1 MSTTQQGV
9 AAVPVQGA
17 ITATYDLSTTNNL
30 APKLGAVRYVENS
43 SGQITKYRFV
53 KNTSGSTIGANLAV
67 VTTADATDVNFV
79 SVSATSSLRQRYRG
93 VTAAAIPAGYGGW
106 VAYQGPAT
114 VTPDGTT
121 AITKNHYLIPGA
133 ATGGAFESSS
143 TAGNVAIGLAVGAA
157 NVTHPTPGTAWLT
170 LPD

>member
-17 ITATYDLSTTNNL
+17 ITATYNLATTNDL

-53 KNTSGSTIGANLAV
+53 KNTSGSTIAANIAV
-67 VTTADATDVNFV
+67 VITADATDPNHV
-79 SVSATSSLRQRYRG
+79 SISATSSLPTRYRG
-93 VTAAAIPAGYGGW
+93 VTATAIAANYGGW
-106 VAYQGPAT
+106 VAYQGVAT
-114 VTPDGTT
+114 IT
-121 AITKNHYLIPGA
+121 ADASTAVTKNQHLIPGA
-133 ATGGAFESSS
+133 ATAGTFQSSNTAATASLGSALGAS
-143 TAGNVAIGLAVGAA
+143 NIGVGTTGSAL
-157 NVTHPTPGTAWLT
+157 LT